1 MWQSSSGWAHSP
13 GKLSRQVFYIGDK
26 RMADK
31 KVVIYSTPTC
41 PYCKRA
47 KDYLSRKGI
56 PYTDIN
62 VAQDR
67 EKPRRRYRSQDKIA
81 FCSISNNYLMLIRS
95 ALALSYPEHLGAA
108 CGTNTLCRRLPI
120 LHSYGPGILHFPLG
134 TAFHTI
140 CLHLFTSFLVWTINH

>member
-1 MWQSSSGWAHSP
+1 
-13 GKLSRQVFYIGDK
+13 
-26 RMADK
+26 MADK

-67 EKPRRRYRSQDKIA
+67 EKAEEMIQKSGQMSVPVIIIDDEIVVGFNQALLDK
-81 FCSISNNYLMLIRS
+81 L
-95 ALALSYPEHLGAA
+95 LA
-108 CGTNTLCRRLPI
+108 
-120 LHSYGPGILHFPLG
+120 
-134 TAFHTI
+134 
-140 CLHLFTSFLVWTINH
+140 